1 MAKRRTMRRENPPKA
16 SETAVR
22 AIPEAFP
29 MAFEQT
35 SRTKMTR

>member
-1 MAKRRTMRRENPPKA
+1 MGKTRTMRKENPPKPT
-16 SETAVR
+16 ETAVR

-29 MAFEQT
+29 MAFEQA